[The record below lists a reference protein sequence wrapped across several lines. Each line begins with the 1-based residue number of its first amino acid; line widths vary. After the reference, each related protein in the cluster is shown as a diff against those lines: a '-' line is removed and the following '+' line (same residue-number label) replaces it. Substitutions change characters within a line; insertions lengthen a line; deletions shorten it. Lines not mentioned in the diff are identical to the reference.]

1 MFIIVLFIIS
11 YATEKEI
18 SKMSGGITNQ
28 GTECQCYVMKSTVI
42 KTMLQQN
49 TKIQPREAKCEIH
62 FGSGPC
68 MSQID

>member
-1 MFIIVLFIIS
+1 
-11 YATEKEI
+11 
-18 SKMSGGITNQ
+18 MSEGITNQ

-49 TKIQPREAKCEIH
+49 TNIQPREAKCEIH

-68 MSQID
+68 MSKID